1 MWQINTY
8 TVTYNYTEN
17 GGTSATKT
25 SASVNYGSTI
35 DLTPTATKSGYTF
48 VGWNTNKNGTSK
60 LSSLTMGTSNVTLYA
75 IYSKTVTATCYY
87 YSGTAQTSKKVSG
100 TMYNKSTTASV
111 NLGTTSLTGY
121 TFRGWSTSNS
131 GSATIA
137 VASNGSVGLSS
148 NATYYACYSYT
159 VTGTY
164 KYYNG
169 TAYTSS
175 TATATAYMNSNG
187 TKVGG
192 KPTAPTVSNPSGWT
206 ARGWSKSSVATTA
219 NILIPG
225 IITENTTYYYSWK
238 KDVIGTYYYYN
249 GSSYTNSTSTANAY
263 MSSTGSITGG
273 KPTAPTVS
281 NPSGW
286 TARGWSKSTE
296 ANTSSIVTPGT
307 ITENTTYY
315 YSWKKTITVSY
326 DANGGT
332 GAPDSQTTTGYLNY
346 AGTSSVPT
354 AITISSTK
362 PTRANYV
369 FSGWGTTSSST
380 SVSYNAGSKYSSV
393 TSSTLYA
400 IWTPNVY
407 KISLD
412 NTMGTYQVTFVAIT
426 QKSNIKQD
434 ENKGVVISTVQ
445 VPWGGNATAPD
456 VISSHQVVGSGVY
469 AAFKYSFKNWDK
481 SFTNVRSDLVV
492 YASYTVEIPSGGY
505 SSYTVSCSDIPGEVT
520 ATQTSVY
527 EKYNTGIYRD
537 SDCSQKITETSNK
550 ISIPN
555 KSGYEFCGYYTGKN
569 GTGTKMIDEYGYIT
583 ENFKTTQFNSNG
595 ILYAYWVFRTYEIT
609 YKNNSNTIIKHSD
622 SLEEALSYSNT
633 STIKMYRNATENK
646 QVTVESGKTIILDM
660 NNKIMIGAIKNEGT
674 LTTQNGG
681 QLKSTSI
688 DETSYKYILDN
699 EGTLT
704 LNNLDITSSI
714 GENRSGALYNAG
726 TATVNTGTISKLSD
740 GWTVDNRDVLNLND
754 ATVALTLDKESG
766 GGTALYNTSGTLNI
780 NNGTIN
786 SYAYGLV
793 VDGGKAYVNTLSVTI
808 KGIRNAVLIRNTG
821 AIDLKNPTI
830 NAQNIAIENST
841 GKLMNF
847 VIWSRDSKYGIQS
860 GNIYGRVLATSN
872 VDTGKSVE
880 TVTTYN
886 VDSTNVVFPVWTS
899 YNSQD
904 DIEVNRISKSGN
916 AHTVTIY
923 KSNHN
928 NESGHYYV
936 DIYTADSS
944 WVWTRATYIGGINLF
959 F

>member
-1 MWQINTY
+1 
-8 TVTYNYTEN
+8 
-17 GGTSATKT
+17 
-25 SASVNYGSTI
+25 
-35 DLTPTATKSGYTF
+35 
-48 VGWNTNKNGTSK
+48 
-60 LSSLTMGTSNVTLYA
+60 MGTSNVTLYA

-87 YSGTAQTSKKVSG
+87 YSGSAQTSKTVSN
-100 TMYNKSTTASV
+100 TIYNKTTSTTLS
-111 NLGTTSLTGY
+111 LGTTSLTGY

-131 GSATIA
+131 GNATIS
-137 VASNGSVGLSS
+137 VASNGSASLSS

-175 TATATAYMNSNG
+175 TATATAYMNSSG

-192 KPTAPTVSNPSGWT
+192 KPTAPTVSNPIGWT
-206 ARGWSKSSVATTA
+206 ARGWSKA
-219 NILIPG
+219 
-225 IITENTTYYYSWK
+225 
-238 KDVIGTYYYYN
+238 
-249 GSSYTNSTSTANAY
+249 
-263 MSSTGSITGG
+263 
-273 KPTAPTVS
+273 
-281 NPSGW
+281 
-286 TARGWSKSTE
+286 TE
-296 ANTSSIVTPGT
+296 ANTSSIITPGT

-315 YSWKKTITVSY
+315 YSWKKTVTVTY

-354 AITISSTK
+354 AITISSPK
-362 PTRANYV
+362 PTKANYV
-369 FSGWGTTSSST
+369 FSGWGTSTGST
-380 SVSYNAGSKYSSV
+380 SASYNAGSKYSSA
-393 TSSTLYA
+393 SSITLYA

-407 KISLD
+407 EISLD

-445 VPWGGNATAPD
+445 VPWGGDATAPD
-456 VISSHQVVGSGVY
+456 VVSSHQVVGSGVY

-674 LTTQNGG
+674 LT
-681 QLKSTSI
+681 
-688 DETSYKYILDN
+688 
-699 EGTLT
+699 

-714 GENRSGALYNAG
+714 GENGSGALYNAG
-726 TATVNTGTISKLSD
+726 TAH
-740 GWTVDNRDVLNLND
+740 
-754 ATVALTLDKESG
+754 
-766 GGTALYNTSGTLNI
+766 
-780 NNGTIN
+780 
-786 SYAYGLV
+786 
-793 VDGGKAYVNTLSVTI
+793 
-808 KGIRNAVLIRNTG
+808 
-821 AIDLKNPTI
+821 
-830 NAQNIAIENST
+830 
-841 GKLMNF
+841 
-847 VIWSRDSKYGIQS
+847 
-860 GNIYGRVLATSN
+860 
-872 VDTGKSVE
+872 
-880 TVTTYN
+880 
-886 VDSTNVVFPVWTS
+886 
-899 YNSQD
+899 SQ
-904 DIEVNRISKSGN
+904 
-916 AHTVTIY
+916 
-923 KSNHN
+923 
-928 NESGHYYV
+928 
-936 DIYTADSS
+936 
-944 WVWTRATYIGGINLF
+944 
-959 F
+959 